1 MRVKAVVEYLGG
13 SHVGWQR
20 QPGLPSIQSALEEA
34 IKTSTGQAAHVE
46 GAGRTD
52 SGVHAA
58 GQVAAFELI
67 DGTDLYRLRA
77 SLNGLT
83 PNEISV
89 LTLEEAKP
97 SFDPRRDARCR
108 TYSYTV
114 VAGRPRSPLLAGR
127 CWYVTTGLDPELL
140 GRLAAA
146 VVGSHD
152 FSAFRAADCEAPTT
166 VREVTDSRWE
176 SDGGRFVYRISATAF
191 LKQMVRVLV
200 GSMVDVSLGKLGER
214 DFVGLLD
221 GGSRDN
227 AGRTAPAAGLTLVRV
242 DY

>member
-20 QPGLPSIQSALEEA
+20 QPGLPSVQSALEEA

-108 TYSYTV
+108 TYS
-114 VAGRPRSPLLAGR
+114 
-127 CWYVTTGLDPELL
+127 
-140 GRLAAA
+140 
-146 VVGSHD
+146 
-152 FSAFRAADCEAPTT
+152 
-166 VREVTDSRWE
+166 
-176 SDGGRFVYRISATAF
+176 
-191 LKQMVRVLV
+191 
-200 GSMVDVSLGKLGER
+200 
-214 DFVGLLD
+214 
-221 GGSRDN
+221 
-227 AGRTAPAAGLTLVRV
+227 
-242 DY
+242 